1 MIRHELWLD
10 DFAFEAGGRLGRVK
24 VVYHTSPVRRGRV
37 VWICHALTANS
48 DPEDWWPEMVGPGK
62 FFDTERDFIVCVNML
77 ASPYGSSGPA
87 SADPVMGQPYF
98 FDFPAVTVRD
108 MVAAMAAVRRELA
121 IDRVDLLV
129 GSSIGGFQ
137 AVEWAVTEPDL
148 FEKAAFIATSP
159 RVSPYL
165 SAGIETQRM
174 ALEADPSFRQAAS
187 LAGGA
192 AGLRCARAQ
201 ALISYRSFIG
211 YGLTQAEPDDDTL
224 FATRAASYERYQG
237 EKLIRRGFDAYSYY
251 YLCNAVDSHNV
262 GRGRG
267 GVAAALGRIRAKTVV
282 ASIDSDCIFP
292 PAEIEQ
298 WARNIPGAVYKR
310 LYSSFGHDGFLLETQ
325 QLIAILEPLLCKSS
339 NLAARRLPGL
349 KKSSISSV
357 RRSKETEPS
366 LSVLPSAVVPTP

>member
-1 MIRHELWLD
+1 MIRHELFLD
-10 DFAFEAGGRLGRVK
+10 DFAFEAGGRLARVK
-24 VVYHTSPVRRGRV
+24 LVYHPSPEQRRRIV
-37 VWICHALTANS
+37 CFCHALTANS

-62 FFDTERDFIVCVNML
+62 FFDTERDYIVCVNML

-87 SADPVMGQPYF
+87 SVDPVTGRPYF

-121 IDRVDLLV
+121 IERIDLLV

-137 AVEWAVTEPDL
+137 AVEWAVSEPDL
-148 FEKAAFIATSP
+148 FDRAAFIATSP

-174 ALEADPSFRQAAS
+174 ALEADATFRPAAS

-201 ALISYRSFIG
+201 ALISYRCFEG

-224 FATRAASYERYQG
+224 FASRAASYERYQG
-237 EKLIRRGFDAYSYY
+237 EKLVRRGFDAYSYY

-282 ASIDSDCIFP
+282 ASIDTDSIFP
-292 PAEIEQ
+292 PAEIEA
-298 WARNIPGAVYKR
+298 WASSIPGAVYKR
-310 LYSSFGHDGFLLETQ
+310 LTSSFGHDGFLLETE
-325 QLIAILEPLLCKSS
+325 QLKQLLCKY
-339 NLAARRLPGL
+339 
-349 KKSSISSV
+349 
-357 RRSKETEPS
+357 
-366 LSVLPSAVVPTP
+366 